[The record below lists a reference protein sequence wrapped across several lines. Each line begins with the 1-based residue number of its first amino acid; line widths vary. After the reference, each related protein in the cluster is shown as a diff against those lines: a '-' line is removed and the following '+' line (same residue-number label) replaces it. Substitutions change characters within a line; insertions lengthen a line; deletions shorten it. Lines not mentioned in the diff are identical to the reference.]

1 MLGFFPLLLFFFQ
14 IKLFCVFPF
23 FLVPVPLLTDRY
35 RYRYR
40 ERHTHT
46 SPLFNQDRI
55 IGLGLGVGSI
65 LFYFIFSLFS
75 FSILF
80 SEMDIHLPPN
90 FNIIPSNFKST
101 PFPTSRSLFSSSR
114 GFPARWKSHRPHRLR
129 CSKSPPESAAV
140 DAFTKYS
147 GYLFEGGMSEA
158 EYLEQYNLSKIASIY
173 LRKPFLVLRRLFQI
187 GTSFGRWFGLRYLD
201 SVLERSDQMFEV
213 WLSIRLDGIE
223 SVENAW

>member
-1 MLGFFPLLLFFFQ
+1 MLGFFPLLLFFFSDK
-14 IKLFCVFPF
+14 IILRLSFSFLFLCGQ
-23 FLVPVPLLTDRY
+23 
-35 RYRYR
+35 
-40 ERHTHT
+40 THT
-46 SPLFNQDRI
+46 VTYTSLLLSDLVF
-55 IGLGLGVGSI
+55 VV
-65 LFYFIFSLFS
+65 FYFIFSFFS
-75 FSILF
+75 FSIHF

-90 FNIIPSNFKST
+90 FNIIASNFKST
-101 PFPTSRSLFSSSR
+101 PFPTSQSLFSSSR

-129 CSKSPPESAAV
+129 CSKSPPESSAV

-201 SVLERSDQMFEV
+201 SVVERSDQMFEV

-223 SVENAW
+223 SVEIAW